1 MSHQIR
7 QVEIRTVNFTVA
19 ENGVIPITK
28 VVSFES
34 TYRRPPIVVIS
45 TAPTTAYQDINAW
58 VKNIT
63 TIGFVIHTSDQYL
76 GAVKYIAYE
85 TE

>member
-7 QVEIRTVNFTVA
+7 QAEIRTVNFTVVD
-19 ENGVIPITK
+19 GQIPIVK
-28 VVSFES
+28 VVSFDS
-34 TYRRPPIVVIS
+34 TYSRPPIVVIS
-45 TAPTTAYQDINAW
+45 TAPTTDYQNINAW

-63 TIGFVIHTSDQYL
+63 TTGFVIHTSDHYL